1 MYEFERID
9 DWQDA
14 IWGWATDRNLIEGS
28 TIEGQLDKLAEEMQ
42 ELRDAIDKRHS
53 CETQDAIGDCVVVLT
68 VICEKLDLSL
78 RHCMSAA
85 FDEIKDRKGKMV
97 NGQFVKESNDQS
109 K

>member
-1 MYEFERID
+1 MMRDFERID

-14 IWGWATDRNLIEGS
+14 IWGWATERNLVDGS

-42 ELRDAIDKRHS
+42 ELRDAIAKHDSK
-53 CETQDAIGDCVVVLT
+53 ETQDAIGDCVVVLT

-85 FDEIKDRKGKMV
+85 YDEIKDRKGKMV
-97 NGQFVKESNDQS
+97 DGQFVKEVTE
-109 K
+109 

>member
-1 MYEFERID
+1 MRQFDSIEL
-9 DWQDA
+9 WQDA
-14 IWGWATDRNLIEGS
+14 IWGWATERNLIDGS
-28 TIEGQLDKLAEEMQ
+28 TIEGQLGKLAEEMQ
-42 ELRDAIDKRHS
+42 ELRDAIAKHDSK
-53 CETQDAIGDCVVVLT
+53 ETQDAIGDCVVVLT

-97 NGQFVKESNDQS
+97 DGQFVKEVA

>member
-42 ELRDAIDKRHS
+42 ELRDAIAKHDSR
-53 CETQDAIGDCVVVLT
+53 ETQDAIGDMVVVLT
-68 VICEKLDLSL
+68 VICEKLDLCL
-78 RHCMSAA
+78 QNCMSAA
-85 FDEIKDRKGKMV
+85 YHEIKDRKGRMI
-97 NGQFVKESNDQS
+97 NGQFVKEVTE
-109 K
+109 

>member
-1 MYEFERID
+1 MRDFERID

-14 IWGWATDRNLIEGS
+14 IWGWSTERNLIDGS
-28 TIEGQLDKLAEEMQ
+28 TIEGQLGKLAEEMQ
-42 ELRDAIDKRHS
+42 ELRDAIAKHDSK
-53 CETQDAIGDCVVVLT
+53 ETQDAIGDMVVVLT

-97 NGQFVKESNDQS
+97 NGQFVKEVTE
-109 K
+109 